1 MKQCNV
7 GKMHG
12 SLPDSGFF
20 AVNLDIN
27 LGGHFLLTD
36 AFKKTTL
43 QNGLI
48 EVGTLKKPASINT
61 D

>member
-27 LGGHFLLTD
+27 LGCHFLLTD
-36 AFKKTTL
+36 AFKKNYL
-43 QNGLI
+43 AKWVNRG
-48 EVGTLKKPASINT
+48 GHA
-61 D
+61 

>member
-1 MKQCNV
+1 
-7 GKMHG
+7 MHG

-36 AFKKTTL
+36 AFKKNYL
-43 QNGLI
+43 AKWVNRG
-48 EVGTLKKPASINT
+48 GHA
-61 D
+61 

>member
-1 MKQCNV
+1 MQCRQNAW
-7 GKMHG
+7 
-12 SLPDSGFF
+12 LTTRFGFF

-36 AFKKTTL
+36 AFKKTTS

-48 EVGTLKKPASINT
+48 EVGMLKKPASINT